1 MTPPPGWKYPKSAR
15 LLKPAE
21 FRKVYQDGIRISG
34 PLFAAFCLR
43 TGRANGEPGPR
54 IGFTTPRAFGRAVER
69 NRARRR
75 IREAL
80 RVRLDTVAP
89 NWDIVINPRRAVLDA
104 THDEL
109 VREVE
114 RLLSRCKPR

>member
-1 MTPPPGWKYPKSAR
+1 LKFPKSAR

-21 FRKVYQDGIRISG
+21 FRKVYQNGIRISG
-34 PLFAAFCLR
+34 PLFSAFCLQAE
-43 TGRANGEPGPR
+43 RATAQPGPR
-54 IGFTTPRAFGRAVER
+54 LGFTTPRAFGRAVER

-80 RVRLDTVAP
+80 RVRLDFLAS
-89 NWDIVINPRRAVLDA
+89 NWDLVINPKRAVLHA
-104 THDEL
+104 THEEL

-114 RLLSRCKPR
+114 RLLSRCEPR

>member
-1 MTPPPGWKYPKSAR
+1 MTPRPGWKFPKAAR

-21 FRKVYQDGIRISG
+21 FRKIYQDGIRISG

-43 TGRANGEPGPR
+43 TERDAAQSGPR
-54 IGFTTPRAFGRAVER
+54 LGFTTPRAFGRAVVR

-80 RVRLDTVAP
+80 RVRLDTLTP
-89 NWDIVINPRRAVLDA
+89 DWDLVINPRRAVLDA
-104 THDEL
+104 THEEL